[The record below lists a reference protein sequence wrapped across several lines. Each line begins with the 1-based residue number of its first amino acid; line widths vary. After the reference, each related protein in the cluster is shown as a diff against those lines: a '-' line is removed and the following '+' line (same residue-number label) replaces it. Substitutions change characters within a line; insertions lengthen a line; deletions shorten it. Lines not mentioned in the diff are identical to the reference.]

1 MSCRPCLDLNAHHAR
16 ADATQPQHFGR
27 SFRLRIRVAE
37 HLVVCL
43 CRLRPVAVVLVSMF
57 WQGMSTNVLS
67 TTSDRYASHIIS
79 STSTHCSLKV
89 FLWRTWA
96 ADTDDTGSARCCA
109 HEEMKHL
116 GDSESESDHA
126 DYRHP
131 VRVKETLSTTARMQ
145 RGSLR
150 MGENIVMCC
159 LLDTLVQGEVDKAGS
174 RCIYHVATL
183 TRQFTKTVAGSAY
196 HFPPSTSCPRCHAL
210 AALQAVLT
218 VPMDRVDATFVGAA
232 AARQCACAARRVL
245 GQLCF
250 VSWAGSSNNA
260 PSQRLLNRIMIT
272 HLVPRLLGTISPS
285 TERSPLI
292 IHAELLMTAPP
303 LSNTLHVCRTL
314 LDDSN
319 DSHVP
324 VLTASQRI
332 HSSKHRIRL

>member
-1 MSCRPCLDLNAHHAR
+1 
-16 ADATQPQHFGR
+16 
-27 SFRLRIRVAE
+27 
-37 HLVVCL
+37 
-43 CRLRPVAVVLVSMF
+43 
-57 WQGMSTNVLS
+57 MSTNVLL
-67 TTSDRYASHIIS
+67 T
-79 STSTHCSLKV
+79 V

-116 GDSESESDHA
+116 GDSESESAHA

-150 MGENIVMCC
+150 MGENIVMCY
-159 LLDTLVQGEVDKAGS
+159 LLDTLVQGEMTHMQQGRERWRTARGS

-183 TRQFTKTVAGSAY
+183 TRQLTKTVAGNSA
-196 HFPPSTSCPRCHAL
+196 RG
-210 AALQAVLT
+210 AVLT
-218 VPMDRVDATFVGAA
+218 ALMDRVDATFVGAA
-232 AARQCACAARRVL
+232 AARQCARAARRVL

-260 PSQRLLNRIMIT
+260 PSQRPLNRIMIT

-292 IHAELLMTAPP
+292 IYAELLMTAPP

-319 DSHVP
+319 DSHYSLPRNAFTHQNIAYDSDTP
-324 VLTASQRI
+324 VLHTYVPAP
-332 HSSKHRIRL
+332 SSALADIF